1 MTDRTFKPDSGTEL
15 VFEDSGSTDR
25 LRIIDGGSTILY
37 DEGGSAA
44 LTVETDGDIALTQD
58 IYLAAGKG
66 IYFDGGTTSANYLG
80 GSDAYEEGTWTGVL
94 RQTASPYHEMT
105 MSSDTGY
112 YTKIGNLV
120 TVSGWFQTSSLGSP
134 AASGDIQMIGL
145 PFTIANNAAAYT
157 SGIVGY
163 ASGLAITAGHTVSYM
178 GNINNTFFSLQVGD
192 LTTGTSYMQ
201 ASEWSADG
209 GMIIGFTYRA
219 A

>member
-1 MTDRTFKPDSGTEL
+1 MTDRNFKPDSGTEL

-25 LRIIDGGSTILY
+25 LRITDGGSTILY

-80 GSDAYEEGTWTGVL
+80 GSDAYEEGTWTGVI
-94 RQTASPYHEMT
+94 RQSASPYHEMT

-120 TVSGWFQTSSLGSP
+120 TVSGYFATSSLGS
-134 AASGDIQMIGL
+134 ASGDIQLNGL
-145 PFTIANNAAAYT
+145 PFTIANNGAAYT
-157 SGIVGY
+157 SGIAGY
-163 ASGLAITAGHTVSYM
+163 AGGLAITAGHTVSYF
-178 GNINNTFFSLQVGD
+178 GNINNTF
-192 LTTGTSYMQ
+192 
-201 ASEWSADG
+201 
-209 GMIIGFTYRA
+209 
-219 A
+219 

>member
-1 MTDRTFKPDSGTEL
+1 MTDRNFKPDSGTEL

-25 LRIIDGGSTILY
+25 LRITDGGSTILY

-80 GSDAYEEGTWTGVL
+80 GSDAYEEGTWTGVI
-94 RQTASPYHEMT
+94 RQSASPYHEMT

-120 TVSGWFQTSSLGSP
+120 TVSGYFATSSLGS
-134 AASGDIQMIGL
+134 ASGDIQLNGL
-145 PFTIANNAAAYT
+145 PFTIANNGAAYT
-157 SGIVGY
+157 SGIAGY
-163 ASGLAITAGHTVSYM
+163 AGGLAITAGHTVSYF
-178 GNINNTFFSLQVGD
+178 GNINNTFCSLLVGNA
-192 LTTGTSYMQ
+192 TTGTSYMQ

-209 GMIIGFTYRA
+209 SMMIGLTYRA